1 MIFEHEKVSLT
12 EIGKLKH
19 FTSAEISIGDSGF
32 SIGFECLD
40 REMFDP
46 EKCYDLLGAS
56 GMKWARCQTGW
67 NRCETVKGVYDFA
80 WLDSIVDQLIS
91 HHVQP
96 WFNVGYG
103 NKLYM
108 TGLYSD
114 AAVGFVPLYFGE
126 ETLQA
131 WKNYV
136 RALAR
141 HFKGRVSIFEIWN
154 ESNISTFWQPRGSDP
169 LEYARLIRLTADE
182 IRAEIPEAKIGACT
196 SGGSY
201 CIADGFVVK
210 LFRSGILDV
219 LNFFCVHS
227 YCFQPELNFRKTVAL
242 LRRTLDSL
250 GGQHVELWQ
259 GEGGYASWFPEVHFM
274 APYVHESERNQQIWM
289 LRRYFLDFSIGLKLS
304 SYFQMADMKD
314 NYKTARDTRKHP
326 AHQGILNGKT
336 YTPKPSY
343 FTMKNLTA
351 FFKDGMKTAD
361 LYVGTRLED
370 ALPRTERHSRL
381 IDIGVQT
388 NTFVRGRNPFFEY
401 HLAEDMQYGFPGM
414 APFTIRAEINPDLE
428 PIRNPVLIDML
439 SGKIYRIGS
448 WKPDKFG
455 ALYIFEN
462 LPLTDYPLVVCD
474 ESAIAMTTAEKD

>member
-1 MIFEHEKVSLT
+1 MIFEHEKVSLS

-19 FTSAEISIGDSGF
+19 FTSAEITTGDSGF

-46 EKCYDLLGAS
+46 EKCYDLLSAS

-67 NRCETVKGVYDFA
+67 NRCETVKGIYDFA
-80 WLDSIVDQLIS
+80 WLDSIVDQLLS

-108 TGLYSD
+108 SGLYSN

-141 HFKGRVSIFEIWN
+141 HFKGRVDRFEIWN
-154 ESNISTFWQPRGSDP
+154 ESNISNFWQPKGSDP
-169 LEYARLIRLTADE
+169 EDYARLIKLTADE
-182 IRAEIPEAKIGACT
+182 IRTEIPDAKIGACT
-196 SGGSY
+196 SGGPS
-201 CIADGFVVK
+201 CIADGYVIK
-210 LFRSGILDV
+210 LFRSGILEDM
-219 LNFFCVHS
+219 NFFCVHS
-227 YCFQPELNFRKTVAL
+227 YCIQPELNYRKTLSL

-250 GGQHVELWQ
+250 GGKHVELYQ
-259 GEGGYASWFPEVHFM
+259 GEGGYASWFPEGHWLP
-274 APYVHESERNQQIWM
+274 PYVHASERNQQIWM
-289 LRRYFLDFSIGLKLS
+289 LRRYFLDFSIGLKMS
-304 SYFQMADMKD
+304 SYFQMADMKG
-314 NYKTARDTRKHP
+314 NYKVADETRKRP
-326 AHQGILNGKT
+326 ARCGILNGEN

-343 FTMKNLTA
+343 YTMKNLTA
-351 FFKDGMKTAD
+351 FFRDGMKTAD
-361 LYVGTRLED
+361 LYFGSRLEE
-370 ALPRTERHSRL
+370 ALPRSERHSRL
-381 IDIGVQT
+381 IDIGIQT

-401 HLAEDMQYGFPGM
+401 HLAEDMQYGFPGI
-414 APFTIRAEINPDLE
+414 APVYFRAEMHPDLE

-439 SGKIYRIGS
+439 SGKIYRICS
-448 WKPDKFG
+448 WSSDKFG
-455 ALYIFEN
+455 ALYIFDK

-474 ESAIAMTTAEKD
+474 ETAIAITTA

>member
-1 MIFEHEKVSLT
+1 MIFEHEKVSLS

-19 FTSAEISIGDSGF
+19 FTSAEITTGDSGF

-46 EKCYDLLGAS
+46 EKCYDLLSAS

-67 NRCETVKGVYDFA
+67 NRCETVKGIYDFA
-80 WLDSIVDQLIS
+80 WLDSIVDQLLS

-108 TGLYSD
+108 SGLYSN

-141 HFKGRVSIFEIWN
+141 HFKGRVDRFEIWN
-154 ESNISTFWQPRGSDP
+154 ESNISNFWQPKGSDP
-169 LEYARLIRLTADE
+169 EDYARLIKLTADE
-182 IRAEIPEAKIGACT
+182 IRTEIPDAKIGACT
-196 SGGSY
+196 SGGPS
-201 CIADGFVVK
+201 CIADGYVIK
-210 LFRSGILDV
+210 LFRSGILEDM
-219 LNFFCVHS
+219 NFFCVHS
-227 YCFQPELNFRKTVAL
+227 YCIQPELNYRKTLSL

-250 GGQHVELWQ
+250 GGKHVELYQ
-259 GEGGYASWFPEVHFM
+259 GEGGYASWFPEGHWLP
-274 APYVHESERNQQIWM
+274 PYVHASERNQQIWM
-289 LRRYFLDFSIGLKLS
+289 LRRYFLDFSIGLKMS
-304 SYFQMADMKD
+304 SYFQMADMKG
-314 NYKTARDTRKHP
+314 NYKVADETRKRP
-326 AHQGILNGKT
+326 ARCGILNGEN

-343 FTMKNLTA
+343 YTMKNLTA
-351 FFKDGMKTAD
+351 FFRDGMKTAD
-361 LYVGTRLED
+361 LYFGSRLEE
-370 ALPRTERHSRL
+370 ALPRSERHSRL
-381 IDIGVQT
+381 IDIGIQT

-401 HLAEDMQYGFPGM
+401 HLAEDMQYGFPGI
-414 APFTIRAEINPDLE
+414 APIFFRAEMHPDLE

-439 SGKIYRIGS
+439 SGKIYRICS
-448 WKPDKFG
+448 WSPDKFG
-455 ALYIFEN
+455 ALYIFDK

-474 ESAIAMTTAEKD
+474 ETAIAITTA

>member
-1 MIFEHEKVSLT
+1 MIFEHEKVSLS

-19 FTSAEISIGDSGF
+19 FTSAEITTGDSGF

-46 EKCYDLLGAS
+46 EKCYDLLSAS

-67 NRCETVKGVYDFA
+67 NRCETVKGIYDFA
-80 WLDSIVDQLIS
+80 WLDSIVDQLLS

-108 TGLYSD
+108 SGLYSN

-141 HFKGRVSIFEIWN
+141 HFKGRVDRFEIWN
-154 ESNISTFWQPRGSDP
+154 ESNISNFWQPKGSDP
-169 LEYARLIRLTADE
+169 EDYARLIKLTADE
-182 IRAEIPEAKIGACT
+182 IRTEIPDAKIGACT
-196 SGGSY
+196 SGGPS
-201 CIADGFVVK
+201 CIADGYVIK
-210 LFRSGILDV
+210 LFRSGILEDM
-219 LNFFCVHS
+219 NFFCVHS
-227 YCFQPELNFRKTVAL
+227 YCIQPELNYRKTLSL

-250 GGQHVELWQ
+250 GGKHVELYQ
-259 GEGGYASWFPEVHFM
+259 GEGGYASWFPEGHWLP
-274 APYVHESERNQQIWM
+274 PYVHASERNQQIWM
-289 LRRYFLDFSIGLKLS
+289 LRRYFLDFSIGLKMS
-304 SYFQMADMKD
+304 SYFQMADMKG
-314 NYKTARDTRKHP
+314 NYKVADETRKRP
-326 AHQGILNGKT
+326 ARCGILNGEN

-343 FTMKNLTA
+343 YTMKNLTA
-351 FFKDGMKTAD
+351 FFRDGMKTAD
-361 LYVGTRLED
+361 LYFGSRLEE
-370 ALPRTERHSRL
+370 ALPRSERHSRL
-381 IDIGVQT
+381 IDIGIQT

-401 HLAEDMQYGFPGM
+401 HLAEDMQYGFPGI
-414 APFTIRAEINPDLE
+414 APIFFRAEMHPDLE

-439 SGKIYRIGS
+439 SGKIYRICS
-448 WKPDKFG
+448 WSSDKFG
-455 ALYIFEN
+455 ALYIFDK

-474 ESAIAMTTAEKD
+474 ETAIAITTA